1 MDFGAMNSCHDV
13 LVNLEIGGMQDSVRA
28 ALISGLSPMEILQDL
43 EAGMQEV
50 GARFQRGEYFF
61 SELIMAGET
70 MKEAFKI
77 LKPLLESSQTKA
89 KAKIVMGT
97 IQGDLHDIGKDI
109 VSTMLV
115 SAGFEVHDLG
125 IDVPPESF
133 SAKVKETGAN
143 IVGVSALLSVTV
155 PTVSKVAEAI
165 KLGGM
170 RERVKIIAGGAAM
183 RPEYAANLGIDAAVN
198 DAIEGVK
205 IIKKW
210 ATS

>member
-1 MDFGAMNSCHDV
+1 
-13 LVNLEIGGMQDSVRA
+13 
-28 ALISGLSPMEILQDL
+28 
-43 EAGMQEV
+43 MQEV

-70 MKEAFKI
+70 MKEALKI

-89 KAKIVMGT
+89 KGKIVIGT

-170 RERVKIIAGGAAM
+170 RDRVKIIAGGAAM

-205 IIKKW
+205 IIKEW